1 MTDKIEQASA
11 GVASEL
17 NAELDLTSD
26 DLDNLRH
33 MVGAVSNVPK
43 KQWGYRNHF
52 AAGESDVPSMEKLRK
67 AGFVVRGRKFHIGET
82 DYYYHATLNGCKA
95 IGLSKAATKRA
106 LEDW

>member
-1 MTDKIEQASA
+1 MTDKETQALD

-33 MVGAVSNVPK
+33 MVGASSNIPK
-43 KQWGYRNHF
+43 RQWGYRNHF
-52 AAGESDVPSMEKLRK
+52 AAGEKDIDSMNRLET
-67 AGFVVRGRKFHIGET
+67 AGYVTKGKSYRNSF
-82 DYYYHATLNGCKA
+82 YYHATLKGCKA